1 MKRFWLLIFLYAG
14 IYSQDTVTIMTYNV
28 LHFSGN
34 TTGRAQSIKKVMD
47 YAQPDIVIFEELEH
61 QSGIDLLLSDVFN
74 VDSTAFAAGTLRSST
89 YMKTGSIYRKSK
101 LDLSSHVVLSTVLRS
116 NIMVWN
122 GNNDGGQLMPAGIYF
137 ARMESGTRVLTQK
150 MVLLK

>member
-1 MKRFWLLIFLYAG
+1 MKRFLLLIFLYAG
-14 IYSQDTVTIMTYNV
+14 VYSQDTLTIMTYNV

-74 VDSTAFAAGTLRSST
+74 VDSTAFAAGTLPSSS
-89 YMKTGSIYRKSK
+89 YMKTGIIYRKSK

-116 NIMVWN
+116 IPGYTLSIKNAHSNVKPFTIF
-122 GNNDGGQLMPAGIYF
+122 GAHLKASDGAS
-137 ARMESGTRVLTQK
+137 ESEQR
-150 MVLLK
+150 

>member
-1 MKRFWLLIFLYAG
+1 MKRFWLLIFLYAV
-14 IYSQDTVTIMTYNV
+14 IYSQDTLTIMTYNV

-74 VDSTAFAAGTLRSST
+74 VDSTAFAAGTLPSSS
-89 YMKTGSIYRKSK
+89 YMKTGIIYRKSK
-101 LDLSSHVVLSTVLRS
+101 LD
-116 NIMVWN
+116 
-122 GNNDGGQLMPAGIYF
+122 Q
-137 ARMESGTRVLTQK
+137 
-150 MVLLK
+150 